1 MISLGIRYYKEILIG
16 LCLLFAI
23 IFVLFL
29 GVDMPKDNTVPL
41 TDGGVAVVS
50 PLVQQYEP
58 LLRKYAREHGIES
71 YVPLMMALMQQESGD
86 PMQSSESQ
94 GHPPGY
100 FQNPEES
107 IKYGVLHF
115 KNVITNAKGDIKLA
129 LQSYN
134 FGPGFIDYVLA
145 RGGKYT
151 AELTKEFSA
160 YMSGKLGWTC
170 SYWQTSPFCYGD
182 IKYVEH
188 VLRYYQEDATPV
200 SIVSTTANAYGFIQ
214 PIGNPKVMGTGETHS
229 TH

>member
-1 MISLGIRYYKEILIG
+1 M
-16 LCLLFAI
+16 LFAI

-100 FQNPEES
+100 FQKS
-107 IKYGVLHF
+107 RRKH
-115 KNVITNAKGDIKLA
+115 
-129 LQSYN
+129 
-134 FGPGFIDYVLA
+134 
-145 RGGKYT
+145 
-151 AELTKEFSA
+151 
-160 YMSGKLGWTC
+160 
-170 SYWQTSPFCYGD
+170 
-182 IKYVEH
+182 
-188 VLRYYQEDATPV
+188 
-200 SIVSTTANAYGFIQ
+200 
-214 PIGNPKVMGTGETHS
+214 
-229 TH
+229 